1 MATNMASNMAPNGS
15 VPMIRPQNIDSLP
28 HLDSQQKQTYK
39 QGLLNLWNAYDNNA
53 EGSQARMEAKSKIV
67 NASRKI
73 MQQLGG
79 GQRPAGNAAPQQAQA
94 QQQAQ
99 QSQRPPQAQQPG
111 AQNVQTPGVQQAGA
125 QGQQNPQQMQQ
136 QQQQQRPQAQQQP
149 PQMQQPPQAQQQ
161 AGPPDQVAQLQAK
174 VKQMVQNLIVFPE
187 PNTANS
193 TQFEQYKLSFQQ
205 GLGTSIL
212 KRERARGEITRL
224 EQLET
229 QMKGN
234 GQALSDDLVNRLN
247 GARTAFADASRSVG
261 ALEQKNEQNKQLYNQ
276 KQARNKE
283 MQQGQPA
290 GQQVNGNG
298 QQMAN
303 QQVNG
308 GQAQTMQRT
317 TSQQAQANVGQG
329 DVKMEQPQHSPAP
342 PQFSQQQ
349 QQQVPTPQAGT
360 PVQQQQQMPPQ
371 QQQQQ
376 ARPQPQQGTP
386 QSATQPQQ
394 QFPQN
399 TMPQPQQQQRP
410 PMGQQQAQQYGGPQN
425 NMPQQPQ
432 HQQHQQTPQQQQQQQ
447 QYQQTPQSAMQQ
459 NNTPN
464 QQQPPQQPHALTQR
478 DAMARSAQSY
488 SQQQQQGPNVNQP
501 QQPMQQQHGNM
512 PNGLPFN
519 NQPQSAQ
526 QHTPT
531 SGFPPTQQM
540 NSAQTKFPIPKDLRM
555 DPRTQAPVAGPPS
568 RPTMMGQGGMMNVP
582 GVQKPAHFTL
592 EGEGDHVLSKRKLDE
607 LVRQIT
613 GSVSPEDGL
622 SPEVEEAV
630 LALTDNFVDNVVQ
643 KACALAKL
651 RQGQTLEVK
660 DIQMVLERNYGIRIP
675 GYSLD
680 ELRTVRK
687 FQPAPGWVGKVQA
700 VQAGKVMGGNKD
712 A

>member
-1 MATNMASNMAPNGS
+1 MATPAM
-15 VPMIRPQNIDSLP
+15 PMIRPQQIDSLP
-28 HLDSQQKQTYK
+28 HLDASQKQTYK
-39 QGLLNLWNAYDNNA
+39 QGLMNLWNIFDNNA
-53 EGSQARMEAKSKIV
+53 EGSQAKNDAKAKIQ

-79 GQRPAGNAAPQQAQA
+79 QRQASNAAPQQAQ
-94 QQQAQ
+94 QV
-99 QSQRPPQAQQPG
+99 QRPPQAQQAG
-111 AQNVQTPGVQQAGA
+111 NQNVQTPGVQQGA
-125 QGQQNPQQMQQ
+125 MQGQQNPQQMQQ
-136 QQQQQRPQAQQQP
+136 PQQQQRPQQQQ
-149 PQMQQPPQAQQQ
+149 QMQQPPQAQQQ
-161 AGPPDQVAQLQAK
+161 GGQDQVAQLQAK
-174 VKQMVQNLIVFPE
+174 VKAMVQNLVVFPE
-187 PNTANS
+187 PTTANS
-193 TQFEQYKLSFQQ
+193 QQFEQYKLTFQQ

-212 KRERARGEITRL
+212 KRERARQEQIRL
-224 EQLET
+224 EGLET
-229 QMKGN
+229 QMKN
-234 GQALSDDLVNRLN
+234 QGQTLTDEMANRLN
-247 GARTAFADASRSVG
+247 GARAACAEAQRAVT
-261 ALEQKNEQNKQLYNQ
+261 ALEQKNEQNKNLYNQ

-283 MQQGQPA
+283 MQQAQPA
-290 GQQVNGNG
+290 GQQVNGQ

-303 QQVNG
+303 PQVNG
-308 GQAQTMQRT
+308 AQAQGMQRT
-317 TSQQAQANVGQG
+317 NSQQTQGNVGQG
-329 DVKMEQPQHSPAP
+329 DVKMEQQQQQSPAP
-342 PQFSQQQ
+342 PQFAQQQ
-349 QQQVPTPQAGT
+349 PQQQVQTPQVGT
-360 PVQQQQQMPPQ
+360 PVQQQQQMPPQQ

-399 TMPQPQQQQRP
+399 NMQQQQQQRP
-410 PMGQQQAQQYGGPQN
+410 PMNQQQSQQQHPQYGV
-425 NMPQQPQ
+425 PQQQ
-432 HQQHQQTPQQQQQQQ
+432 QQQQHQQTPQQQQPQQ

-464 QQQPPQQPHALTQR
+464 QQQAPQQPHALTQR

-488 SQQQQQGPNVNQP
+488 TQQQQQQQGPNVNQP

-512 PNGLPFN
+512 PNGMPF
-519 NQPQSAQ
+519 NQPQSAT

-531 SGFPPTQQM
+531 QTGFPQTQQM
-540 NSAQTKFPIPKDLRM
+540 NSQNTKFPIPKDLRM

-582 GVQKPAHFTL
+582 GVQKPAPFTL

-630 LALTDNFVDNVVQ
+630 LSLTDNFVDNVIQ

-651 RQGQTLEVK
+651 RAGQTLEVK

>member
-1 MATNMASNMAPNGS
+1 MATPAM
-15 VPMIRPQNIDSLP
+15 PMIRPQQIDSLP
-28 HLDSQQKQTYK
+28 HLDASQKQTYK
-39 QGLLNLWNAYDNNA
+39 QGLMNLWNAFDNNP
-53 EGSQARMEAKSKIV
+53 EGSQAKNDAKAKIQ

-79 GQRPAGNAAPQQAQA
+79 GQRNPSNAAPQQAQ
-94 QQQAQ
+94 QV
-99 QSQRPPQAQQPG
+99 QRPPQAQQ
-111 AQNVQTPGVQQAGA
+111 AGA
-125 QGQQNPQQMQQ
+125 QGAQTQGVQQGAMQGQQNQQQMQQ
-136 QQQQQRPQAQQQP
+136 PQQQQQRPQQQQ
-149 PQMQQPPQAQQQ
+149 QMQQPQQQ
-161 AGPPDQVAQLQAK
+161 QQQGGQDQVAQLQAK
-174 VKQMVQNLIVFPE
+174 VKQMVQNLVVFPE
-187 PNTANS
+187 PTTANS
-193 TQFEQYKLSFQQ
+193 QQFEQYKLTFQQ

-212 KRERARGEITRL
+212 KRERARQEQIRL
-224 EQLET
+224 EGLET
-229 QMKGN
+229 QMKN
-234 GQALSDDLVNRLN
+234 SGQNLADEMVARLN
-247 GARTAFADASRSVG
+247 GARAACAEAQRAVT
-261 ALEQKNEQNKQLYNQ
+261 ALEQKNEQNKNLYNQ

-283 MQQGQPA
+283 MQQAGQQ
-290 GQQVNGNG
+290 GQQVNG
-298 QQMAN
+298 QQPMAN

-308 GQAQTMQRT
+308 AQAQGMQRT
-317 TSQQAQANVGQG
+317 NSQQTQGNVGQG
-329 DVKMEQPQHSPAP
+329 DVKMEQQQQQSPAP
-342 PQFSQQQ
+342 PQFAQQQQ
-349 QQQVPTPQAGT
+349 QQQVQTPQVGT

-376 ARPQPQQGTP
+376 QARPQQQGTP

-399 TMPQPQQQQRP
+399 NMQQQQQQRP
-410 PMGQQQAQQYGGPQN
+410 PMNQQQS
-425 NMPQQPQ
+425 
-432 HQQHQQTPQQQQQQQ
+432 QQHQQYGVPQQQQQQQIPQQQQQQQPQQ

-464 QQQPPQQPHALTQR
+464 QQQAPQQPHALTQR

-488 SQQQQQGPNVNQP
+488 TQQQQQQQGPNVNQP

-512 PNGLPFN
+512 PNGMPF
-519 NQPQSAQ
+519 NQPQSAT

-531 SGFPPTQQM
+531 QTGFPPTQQM
-540 NSAQTKFPIPKDLRM
+540 NSQNTKFPIPKDLRM

-582 GVQKPAHFTL
+582 GVQKPAPFTL

-613 GSVSPEDGL
+613 GSVSPQDGL

-630 LALTDNFVDNVVQ
+630 LSLTDNFVDNVIQ

-651 RQGQTLEVK
+651 RAGQTLEVK

>member
-1 MATNMASNMAPNGS
+1 
-15 VPMIRPQNIDSLP
+15 MIRPQQIDSLP
-28 HLDSQQKQTYK
+28 HLDASQKQTYK
-39 QGLLNLWNAYDNNA
+39 QGLMNLWNAFDNNP
-53 EGSQARMEAKSKIV
+53 EGSQAKNDAKAKIQ

-73 MQQLGG
+73 MQQLQG
-79 GQRPAGNAAPQQAQA
+79 GQRNPSNAAPQQAQ
-94 QQQAQ
+94 QV
-99 QSQRPPQAQQPG
+99 QRPPQAQQGG
-111 AQNVQTPGVQQAGA
+111 AQGAQTQGVQQGA
-125 QGQQNPQQMQQ
+125 MQGQQNQQQMQQ
-136 QQQQQRPQAQQQP
+136 PQQQQQRPQQQ
-149 PQMQQPPQAQQQ
+149 QMQQPQQAQQQ
-161 AGPPDQVAQLQAK
+161 GGQDQVAQLQAK
-174 VKQMVQNLIVFPE
+174 VKQMVQNLVVFPE
-187 PNTANS
+187 PTTANS
-193 TQFEQYKLSFQQ
+193 QQFEQYKLTFQQ

-212 KRERARGEITRL
+212 KRERARQEQIRL
-224 EQLET
+224 EGLEA
-229 QMKGN
+229 QMKN
-234 GQALSDDLVNRLN
+234 SGQTLADEMVARLN
-247 GARTAFADASRSVG
+247 SARAACAEAQRAVT
-261 ALEQKNEQNKQLYNQ
+261 ALEQKNEQNKNLYNQ

-283 MQQGQPA
+283 MQQAGQQ
-290 GQQVNGNG
+290 GQQVNGQ

-308 GQAQTMQRT
+308 AQAQGMQRT
-317 TSQQAQANVGQG
+317 NSQQTQGNVGQG
-329 DVKMEQPQHSPAP
+329 DVKMEQQQQQSPAP
-342 PQFSQQQ
+342 PQFAQQQQ
-349 QQQVPTPQAGT
+349 QQQVQTPQVGT

-376 ARPQPQQGTP
+376 QQQARPQQQGTP

-399 TMPQPQQQQRP
+399 NMQQQQQQRP
-410 PMGQQQAQQYGGPQN
+410 PMNQQQS
-425 NMPQQPQ
+425 
-432 HQQHQQTPQQQQQQQ
+432 QQHQQYGVPQQQQQQQIPQQQQQQ

-464 QQQPPQQPHALTQR
+464 QQQAPQQPHALTQR

-488 SQQQQQGPNVNQP
+488 TQQQQQQQGPNVNQP

-512 PNGLPFN
+512 PNGMPF
-519 NQPQSAQ
+519 NQPQSAT

-531 SGFPPTQQM
+531 QAGFPPTQQM
-540 NSAQTKFPIPKDLRM
+540 NSQNTKFPIPKDLRM

-582 GVQKPAHFTL
+582 GVQKPAPFTL

-613 GSVSPEDGL
+613 GSVSPQDGL

-630 LALTDNFVDNVVQ
+630 LSLTDNFVDNVIQ

-651 RQGQTLEVK
+651 RAGQTLEVK

>member
-1 MATNMASNMAPNGS
+1 MATPTM
-15 VPMIRPQNIDSLP
+15 PMIRPQQIDSLP
-28 HLDSQQKQTYK
+28 HLDAGQKQTYK
-39 QGLLNLWNAYDNNA
+39 QGLMNLWNAFDNNP
-53 EGSQARMEAKSKIV
+53 EGSQAKNDAKAKIQ

-79 GQRPAGNAAPQQAQA
+79 GQRNPSNAAPQQAQ
-94 QQQAQ
+94 QVP
-99 QSQRPPQAQQPG
+99 RPPQAQQAG
-111 AQNVQTPGVQQAGA
+111 NQGVQTPGVQQGA
-125 QGQQNPQQMQQ
+125 MQGQQNQQQMQQ
-136 QQQQQRPQAQQQP
+136 QPQQQRPQQQQ
-149 PQMQQPPQAQQQ
+149 QMQQPQQAQQQ
-161 AGPPDQVAQLQAK
+161 GGGDQVAQLQAK
-174 VKQMVQNLIVFPE
+174 VKQMVQNLVVFPE
-187 PNTANS
+187 PTTANS
-193 TQFEQYKLSFQQ
+193 QQFEQYKLSFQQ

-212 KRERARGEITRL
+212 KRERARQEQIRL
-224 EQLET
+224 EALET
-229 QMKGN
+229 QMKSS
-234 GQALSDDLVNRLN
+234 GQNLTDEMATRLN
-247 GARTAFADASRSVG
+247 GARAACAEAQRAVT
-261 ALEQKNEQNKQLYNQ
+261 ALEQKNEQNKNLYNQ

-283 MQQGQPA
+283 MQQA
-290 GQQVNGNG
+290 GQQVNG
-298 QQMAN
+298 QQPMAN

-308 GQAQTMQRT
+308 AQAQGMQRT
-317 TSQQAQANVGQG
+317 NSQQTQGNVGQG
-329 DVKMEQPQHSPAP
+329 DVKMEQQQQQQSPAP
-342 PQFSQQQ
+342 PQFAQQQQ
-349 QQQVPTPQAGT
+349 QQQVQTPQVGT

-376 ARPQPQQGTP
+376 ARPQQQQQPQQQGTP

-399 TMPQPQQQQRP
+399 NMQQQQQQRP
-410 PMGQQQAQQYGGPQN
+410 PMNQQQSQQHPPQYGV
-425 NMPQQPQ
+425 PQQQQQQP
-432 HQQHQQTPQQQQQQQ
+432 QQHQQTPQQQQQQ

-464 QQQPPQQPHALTQR
+464 QQQAPQQPHALTQR

-488 SQQQQQGPNVNQP
+488 TQQQQQQQGPNVNQP
-501 QQPMQQQHGNM
+501 QQPMQQQHPNM
-512 PNGLPFN
+512 PNGMPF
-519 NQPQSAQ
+519 NQPQSAT

-531 SGFPPTQQM
+531 QTGFPPTQQM
-540 NSAQTKFPIPKDLRM
+540 NSQNTKFPIPKDLRM

-582 GVQKPAHFTL
+582 GVQKPAPFTL

-622 SPEVEEAV
+622 SPDVEEAV
-630 LALTDNFVDNVVQ
+630 LSLTDNFVDNVIQ

-651 RQGQTLEVK
+651 RAGQTLEVK
-660 DIQMVLERNYGIRIP
+660 DIQMVLERNYGIRVP

>member
-1 MATNMASNMAPNGS
+1 MATPAM
-15 VPMIRPQNIDSLP
+15 PMIRPQQIDSLP
-28 HLDSQQKQTYK
+28 HLDASQKQTYK
-39 QGLLNLWNAYDNNA
+39 QGLMNLWNIFDNNA
-53 EGSQARMEAKSKIV
+53 EGSQAKNDAKAKIQ

-79 GQRPAGNAAPQQAQA
+79 QRQASNAAPQQAQ
-94 QQQAQ
+94 QV
-99 QSQRPPQAQQPG
+99 QRPPQAQKAG
-111 AQNVQTPGVQQAGA
+111 NQNVQTPGVQQGA
-125 QGQQNPQQMQQ
+125 MQGQQNPQQMQQ
-136 QQQQQRPQAQQQP
+136 PQQQQRPQQQQ
-149 PQMQQPPQAQQQ
+149 QMQQPPQAQQQ
-161 AGPPDQVAQLQAK
+161 GGQDQVAQLQAK
-174 VKQMVQNLIVFPE
+174 VKAMVQNLVVFPE
-187 PNTANS
+187 PTTANS
-193 TQFEQYKLSFQQ
+193 QQFEQYKLTFQQ

-212 KRERARGEITRL
+212 KRERARQEQIRL
-224 EQLET
+224 EGLET
-229 QMKGN
+229 QMKN
-234 GQALSDDLVNRLN
+234 QGQTLTDEMANRLN
-247 GARTAFADASRSVG
+247 GARAACAEAQRAVT
-261 ALEQKNEQNKQLYNQ
+261 ALEQKNEQNKNLYNQ

-283 MQQGQPA
+283 MQQAQPA
-290 GQQVNGNG
+290 GQQVNGQ

-303 QQVNG
+303 PQVNG
-308 GQAQTMQRT
+308 AQAQGMQRT
-317 TSQQAQANVGQG
+317 NSQQTQGNVGQG
-329 DVKMEQPQHSPAP
+329 DVKMEQQQQQSPAP
-342 PQFSQQQ
+342 PQFAQQQ
-349 QQQVPTPQAGT
+349 PQQQVQTPQVGT
-360 PVQQQQQMPPQ
+360 PVQQQQQMPPQQ

-399 TMPQPQQQQRP
+399 NMQQQQQRP
-410 PMGQQQAQQYGGPQN
+410 PMNQQQSQQQHPQYGV
-425 NMPQQPQ
+425 PQQQ
-432 HQQHQQTPQQQQQQQ
+432 QQQQHQQTPQQQQPQQ

-464 QQQPPQQPHALTQR
+464 QQQAPQQPHALTQR

-488 SQQQQQGPNVNQP
+488 TQQQQQQQGPNVNQP

-512 PNGLPFN
+512 PNGMPF
-519 NQPQSAQ
+519 NQPQSAT

-531 SGFPPTQQM
+531 QTGFPQTQQM
-540 NSAQTKFPIPKDLRM
+540 NSQNTKFPIPKDLRM

-582 GVQKPAHFTL
+582 GVQKPAPFTL

-630 LALTDNFVDNVVQ
+630 LSLTDNFVDNVIQ

-651 RQGQTLEVK
+651 RAGQTLEVK

>member
-1 MATNMASNMAPNGS
+1 MATPA
-15 VPMIRPQNIDSLP
+15 VPMIRPQQIDSLP
-28 HLDSQQKQTYK
+28 HLDASQKQTYK
-39 QGLLNLWNAYDNNA
+39 QGLMNLWNAFDNNP
-53 EGSQARMEAKSKIV
+53 EGSQAKNDAKAKIQ

-73 MQQLGG
+73 MQQLQG
-79 GQRPAGNAAPQQAQA
+79 GQRNPSNAAPQQAQ
-94 QQQAQ
+94 QV
-99 QSQRPPQAQQPG
+99 QRPPQAQQGG
-111 AQNVQTPGVQQAGA
+111 AQGAQTQGVQQGA
-125 QGQQNPQQMQQ
+125 MQGQQNQQQMQQ
-136 QQQQQRPQAQQQP
+136 PQQQQQRPQQQ
-149 PQMQQPPQAQQQ
+149 QMQQPQQAQQQ
-161 AGPPDQVAQLQAK
+161 GGQDQVAQLQAK
-174 VKQMVQNLIVFPE
+174 VKQMVQNLVVFPE
-187 PNTANS
+187 PTTANS
-193 TQFEQYKLSFQQ
+193 QQFEQYKLTFQQ

-212 KRERARGEITRL
+212 KRERARQEQIRL
-224 EQLET
+224 EGLEA
-229 QMKGN
+229 QMKN
-234 GQALSDDLVNRLN
+234 SGQTLADEMVARLN
-247 GARTAFADASRSVG
+247 SARAACAEAQRAVT
-261 ALEQKNEQNKQLYNQ
+261 ALEQKNEQNKNLYNQ

-283 MQQGQPA
+283 MQQAGQQ
-290 GQQVNGNG
+290 GQQVNGQ

-308 GQAQTMQRT
+308 AQAQGMQRT
-317 TSQQAQANVGQG
+317 NSQQTQGNVGQG
-329 DVKMEQPQHSPAP
+329 DVKMEQQQQQSPAP
-342 PQFSQQQ
+342 PQFAQQQQQQ
-349 QQQVPTPQAGT
+349 QQQVQTPQVGT
-360 PVQQQQQMPPQ
+360 PVQQQQQQMPPQ

-376 ARPQPQQGTP
+376 ARPQPQQQQQGTP

-399 TMPQPQQQQRP
+399 NMQQQQQQRP
-410 PMGQQQAQQYGGPQN
+410 PMNQQQS
-425 NMPQQPQ
+425 
-432 HQQHQQTPQQQQQQQ
+432 QQHQQYGVPQQQQQQQQIPQQQQQPQQ

-464 QQQPPQQPHALTQR
+464 QQQAPQQPHALTQR

-488 SQQQQQGPNVNQP
+488 TQQQQQQQGPNVNQP

-512 PNGLPFN
+512 PNGMPF
-519 NQPQSAQ
+519 NQPQSAT

-531 SGFPPTQQM
+531 QAGFPPTQQM
-540 NSAQTKFPIPKDLRM
+540 NSQNTKFPIPKDLRM

-582 GVQKPAHFTL
+582 GVQKPAPFTL

-613 GSVSPEDGL
+613 GSVSPQDGL

-630 LALTDNFVDNVVQ
+630 LSLTDNFVDNVIQ

-651 RQGQTLEVK
+651 RAGQTLEVK

>member
-1 MATNMASNMAPNGS
+1 
-15 VPMIRPQNIDSLP
+15 MIRPQQIDSLP
-28 HLDSQQKQTYK
+28 HLDASQKQTYK
-39 QGLLNLWNAYDNNA
+39 QGLMNLWNAFDNNP
-53 EGSQARMEAKSKIV
+53 EGSQAKNDAKAKIQ

-73 MQQLGG
+73 MQQLQG
-79 GQRPAGNAAPQQAQA
+79 GQRNPSNAAPQQAQ
-94 QQQAQ
+94 QV
-99 QSQRPPQAQQPG
+99 QRPPQAQQGG
-111 AQNVQTPGVQQAGA
+111 AQGAQTQGVQQGA
-125 QGQQNPQQMQQ
+125 MQGQQNQQQMQQ
-136 QQQQQRPQAQQQP
+136 PQQQQQRPQQQ
-149 PQMQQPPQAQQQ
+149 QMQQPQQAQQQ
-161 AGPPDQVAQLQAK
+161 GGQDQVAQLQAK
-174 VKQMVQNLIVFPE
+174 VKQMVQNLVVFPE
-187 PNTANS
+187 PTTANS
-193 TQFEQYKLSFQQ
+193 QQFEQYKLTFQQ

-212 KRERARGEITRL
+212 KRERARQEQIRL
-224 EQLET
+224 EGLEA
-229 QMKGN
+229 QMKN
-234 GQALSDDLVNRLN
+234 SGQTLADEMVARLN
-247 GARTAFADASRSVG
+247 SARAACAEAQRAVT
-261 ALEQKNEQNKQLYNQ
+261 ALEQKNEQNKNLYNQ

-283 MQQGQPA
+283 MQQAGQQ
-290 GQQVNGNG
+290 GQQVNGQ

-308 GQAQTMQRT
+308 AQAQGMQRT
-317 TSQQAQANVGQG
+317 NSQQTQGNVGQG
-329 DVKMEQPQHSPAP
+329 DVKMEQQQQQSPAP
-342 PQFSQQQ
+342 PQFAQQQQQQ
-349 QQQVPTPQAGT
+349 QQQVQTPQVGT

-376 ARPQPQQGTP
+376 ARPQQQGTP

-399 TMPQPQQQQRP
+399 NMQQQQQQRP
-410 PMGQQQAQQYGGPQN
+410 PMNQQQS
-425 NMPQQPQ
+425 
-432 HQQHQQTPQQQQQQQ
+432 QQHQQYGVPQQQQQQQQIPQQQQQPQQ

-464 QQQPPQQPHALTQR
+464 QQQAPQQPHALTQR

-488 SQQQQQGPNVNQP
+488 TQQQQQQQGPNVNQP

-512 PNGLPFN
+512 PNGMPF
-519 NQPQSAQ
+519 NQPQSAT

-531 SGFPPTQQM
+531 QAGFPPTQQM
-540 NSAQTKFPIPKDLRM
+540 NSQNTKFPIPKDLRM

-582 GVQKPAHFTL
+582 GVQKPAPFTL

-613 GSVSPEDGL
+613 GSVSPQDGL

-630 LALTDNFVDNVVQ
+630 LSLTDNFVDNVIQ

-651 RQGQTLEVK
+651 RAGQTLEVK

>member
-1 MATNMASNMAPNGS
+1 MATPA
-15 VPMIRPQNIDSLP
+15 VPMIRPQQIDSLP
-28 HLDSQQKQTYK
+28 HLDASQKQTYK
-39 QGLLNLWNAYDNNA
+39 QGLMNLWNAFDNNP
-53 EGSQARMEAKSKIV
+53 EGSQAKNDAKAKIQ

-73 MQQLGG
+73 MQQLQG
-79 GQRPAGNAAPQQAQA
+79 GQRNPSNAAPQQAQ
-94 QQQAQ
+94 QV
-99 QSQRPPQAQQPG
+99 QRPPQAQQGG
-111 AQNVQTPGVQQAGA
+111 AQGAQTQGVQQGA
-125 QGQQNPQQMQQ
+125 MQGQQNQQQMQQ
-136 QQQQQRPQAQQQP
+136 PQQQQQRPQQQ
-149 PQMQQPPQAQQQ
+149 QMQQPQQAQQQ
-161 AGPPDQVAQLQAK
+161 GGQDQVAQLQAK
-174 VKQMVQNLIVFPE
+174 VKQMVQNLVVFPE
-187 PNTANS
+187 PTTANS
-193 TQFEQYKLSFQQ
+193 QQFEQYKLTFQQ

-212 KRERARGEITRL
+212 KRERARQEQIRL
-224 EQLET
+224 EGLEA
-229 QMKGN
+229 QMKN
-234 GQALSDDLVNRLN
+234 SGQTLADEMVARLN
-247 GARTAFADASRSVG
+247 SARAACAEAQRAVT
-261 ALEQKNEQNKQLYNQ
+261 ALEQKNEQNKNLYNQ

-283 MQQGQPA
+283 MQQAGQQ
-290 GQQVNGNG
+290 GQQVNGQ

-308 GQAQTMQRT
+308 AQAQGMQRT
-317 TSQQAQANVGQG
+317 NSQQTQGNVGQG
-329 DVKMEQPQHSPAP
+329 DVKMEQQQQQSPAP
-342 PQFSQQQ
+342 PQFAQQQQQQ
-349 QQQVPTPQAGT
+349 QQQVQTPQVGT

-376 ARPQPQQGTP
+376 ARPQQQGTP

-399 TMPQPQQQQRP
+399 NMQQQQQQRP
-410 PMGQQQAQQYGGPQN
+410 PMNQQQS
-425 NMPQQPQ
+425 
-432 HQQHQQTPQQQQQQQ
+432 QQHQQYGVPQQQQQQQQIPQQQQQPQQ

-464 QQQPPQQPHALTQR
+464 QQQAPQQPHALTQR

-488 SQQQQQGPNVNQP
+488 TQQQQQQQGPNVNQP

-512 PNGLPFN
+512 PNGMPF
-519 NQPQSAQ
+519 NQPQSAT

-531 SGFPPTQQM
+531 QAGFPPTQQM
-540 NSAQTKFPIPKDLRM
+540 NSQNTKFPIPKDLRM

-582 GVQKPAHFTL
+582 GVQKPAPFTL

-613 GSVSPEDGL
+613 GSVSPQDGL

-630 LALTDNFVDNVVQ
+630 LSLTDNFVDNVIQ

-651 RQGQTLEVK
+651 RAGQTLEVK

>member
-1 MATNMASNMAPNGS
+1 MATPT
-15 VPMIRPQNIDSLP
+15 VPMIRPQQIDSLP
-28 HLDSQQKQTYK
+28 HLDAGQKQTYK
-39 QGLLNLWNAYDNNA
+39 QGLTNLWSIFDNNP
-53 EGSQARMEAKSKIV
+53 EGSQAKNDAKAKIQ

-79 GQRPAGNAAPQQAQA
+79 GQRQASNTGA
-94 QQQAQ
+94 QQAQ
-99 QSQRPPQAQQPG
+99 QVQRPPQAQQAG
-111 AQNVQTPGVQQAGA
+111 AQGVQTPGVQQGA
-125 QGQQNPQQMQQ
+125 MQGQQNPQQMQQ
-136 QQQQQRPQAQQQP
+136 QQQRPQQQQ
-149 PQMQQPPQAQQQ
+149 QMQQPPQAQQQ
-161 AGPPDQVAQLQAK
+161 AGQPDQVAQLQAK
-174 VKQMVQNLIVFPE
+174 VKQMVQNLVVFPE
-187 PNTANS
+187 PTTANS
-193 TQFEQYKLSFQQ
+193 QQFEQYKLTFQQ

-212 KRERARGEITRL
+212 KRERARQEQIRL

-234 GQALSDDLVNRLN
+234 GQALSDDLSNRLN
-247 GARTAFADASRSVG
+247 GARAACAEAQRAVT

-283 MQQGQPA
+283 LQQAQPA
-290 GQQVNGNG
+290 GQQVNG
-298 QQMAN
+298 QQMGN

-308 GQAQTMQRT
+308 AQAQTMQRT

-329 DVKMEQPQHSPAP
+329 DVKMEQQQHNSPAP
-342 PQFSQQQ
+342 PQFAQQQQQ
-349 QQQVPTPQAGT
+349 QQQVQTPQVGT
-360 PVQQQQQMPPQ
+360 PVQQQQMPPQ

-376 ARPQPQQGTP
+376 ARSQPQQQGTP

-399 TMPQPQQQQRP
+399 NMPQQQQQRP
-410 PMGQQQAQQYGGPQN
+410 PMGQQQSQQHAQYGV
-425 NMPQQPQ
+425 PQQQ
-432 HQQHQQTPQQQQQQQ
+432 QQQHQQTPQQQQQQQQ

-464 QQQPPQQPHALTQR
+464 QQQPLQQPHALTQR

-488 SQQQQQGPNVNQP
+488 TQQQQQGPNVNQP

-519 NQPQSAQ
+519 NQPQSAT

-531 SGFPPTQQM
+531 SAGFPPTQQM
-540 NSAQTKFPIPKDLRM
+540 NSQNTKFPIPKDLRM

-582 GVQKPAHFTL
+582 GVQKAAHFTL

-630 LALTDNFVDNVVQ
+630 LSLTDNFVDNVIQ

-651 RQGQTLEVK
+651 RAGQTLEVK

>member
-1 MATNMASNMAPNGS
+1 
-15 VPMIRPQNIDSLP
+15 MIRPQQIDSLP
-28 HLDSQQKQTYK
+28 HLDASQKQTYK
-39 QGLLNLWNAYDNNA
+39 QGLMNLWNAFDNNP
-53 EGSQARMEAKSKIV
+53 EGSQAKNDAKAKIQ

-73 MQQLGG
+73 MQQLQG
-79 GQRPAGNAAPQQAQA
+79 GQRNPSNAAPQQAQ
-94 QQQAQ
+94 QV
-99 QSQRPPQAQQPG
+99 QRPPQAQQGG
-111 AQNVQTPGVQQAGA
+111 AQGAQTQGVQQGA
-125 QGQQNPQQMQQ
+125 MQGQQNQQQMQQ
-136 QQQQQRPQAQQQP
+136 PQQQQQRPQQQ
-149 PQMQQPPQAQQQ
+149 QMQQPQQAQQQ
-161 AGPPDQVAQLQAK
+161 GGQDQVAQLQAK
-174 VKQMVQNLIVFPE
+174 VKQMVQNLVVFPE
-187 PNTANS
+187 PTTANS
-193 TQFEQYKLSFQQ
+193 QQFEQYKLTFQQ

-212 KRERARGEITRL
+212 KRERARQEQIRL
-224 EQLET
+224 EGLEA
-229 QMKGN
+229 QMKSS
-234 GQALSDDLVNRLN
+234 GQTLADEMVARLN
-247 GARTAFADASRSVG
+247 SARAACAEAQRAVT
-261 ALEQKNEQNKQLYNQ
+261 ALEQKNEQNKNLYNQ

-283 MQQGQPA
+283 MQQAGQQ
-290 GQQVNGNG
+290 GQQVNGQ

-308 GQAQTMQRT
+308 AQAQGMQRT
-317 TSQQAQANVGQG
+317 NSQQTQGNVGQG
-329 DVKMEQPQHSPAP
+329 DVKMEQQQQQSPAP
-342 PQFSQQQ
+342 PQFAQQQQQQ
-349 QQQVPTPQAGT
+349 QQQVQTPQVGT

-376 ARPQPQQGTP
+376 ARPQQQGTP

-399 TMPQPQQQQRP
+399 NMQQQQQQRP
-410 PMGQQQAQQYGGPQN
+410 PMNQQQS
-425 NMPQQPQ
+425 
-432 HQQHQQTPQQQQQQQ
+432 QQHQQYGVPQQQQQQQQIPQQQQQPQQ

-464 QQQPPQQPHALTQR
+464 QQQAPQQPHALTQR

-488 SQQQQQGPNVNQP
+488 TQQQQQQQGPNVNQP

-512 PNGLPFN
+512 PNGMPF
-519 NQPQSAQ
+519 NQPQSAT

-531 SGFPPTQQM
+531 QAGFPPTQQM
-540 NSAQTKFPIPKDLRM
+540 NSQNTKFPIPKDLRM

-582 GVQKPAHFTL
+582 GVQKPAPFTL

-613 GSVSPEDGL
+613 GSVSPQDGL

-630 LALTDNFVDNVVQ
+630 LSLTDNFVDNVIQ

-651 RQGQTLEVK
+651 RAGQTLEVK

>member
-1 MATNMASNMAPNGS
+1 MATPAM
-15 VPMIRPQNIDSLP
+15 PMIRPQQIDSLP
-28 HLDSQQKQTYK
+28 HLDASQKQTYK
-39 QGLLNLWNAYDNNA
+39 QGLMNLWNAFDNNP
-53 EGSQARMEAKSKIV
+53 EGSQAKNDAKAKIQ

-79 GQRPAGNAAPQQAQA
+79 GQRNPSNAAPQQAQ
-94 QQQAQ
+94 QA
-99 QSQRPPQAQQPG
+99 QRPPQAQQAG
-111 AQNVQTPGVQQAGA
+111 NQGVQTSGVQQGA
-125 QGQQNPQQMQQ
+125 MQGQQNPQQMQQ
-136 QQQQQRPQAQQQP
+136 QQQQQQQQRPQQQQQMQQPQQAQQQGG
-149 PQMQQPPQAQQQ
+149 Q
-161 AGPPDQVAQLQAK
+161 DQVAQLQAK
-174 VKQMVQNLIVFPE
+174 VKQMVQNLVVFPE
-187 PNTANS
+187 PTTANS
-193 TQFEQYKLSFQQ
+193 QQFEQYKLTFQQ

-212 KRERARGEITRL
+212 KRERARQEQIRL
-224 EQLET
+224 ESLET
-229 QMKGN
+229 QMKSQ
-234 GQALSDDLVNRLN
+234 GQSLSDEMTNRLN
-247 GARTAFADASRSVG
+247 GARAACAEAQRAVT
-261 ALEQKNEQNKQLYNQ
+261 ALEQKNEQNKNLYNQ

-283 MQQGQPA
+283 MQQAGQQ
-290 GQQVNGNG
+290 GQQVNG
-298 QQMAN
+298 QQPMAN

-308 GQAQTMQRT
+308 AQAQAMQRT
-317 TSQQAQANVGQG
+317 NSQQTQGNVGQG
-329 DVKMEQPQHSPAP
+329 DVKMEQQQQQQSPAP
-342 PQFSQQQ
+342 PQFAQQQ
-349 QQQVPTPQAGT
+349 QQQQAQTPQVGT

-376 ARPQPQQGTP
+376 QARPQQQGTP
-386 QSATQPQQ
+386 QSTVQPQPQQ

-399 TMPQPQQQQRP
+399 NMPQQQQQRP
-410 PMGQQQAQQYGGPQN
+410 PMNQQQHPQYGV
-425 NMPQQPQ
+425 PQQ
-432 HQQHQQTPQQQQQQQ
+432 QQQQMPQQQQQQQ
-447 QYQQTPQSAMQQ
+447 QPQQQYQQTPQNAMQQ

-464 QQQPPQQPHALTQR
+464 QQQAPQQPHALTQR

-488 SQQQQQGPNVNQP
+488 TQQQQQQQGPNVNQP

-512 PNGLPFN
+512 PNGMPF
-519 NQPQSAQ
+519 NQPQSAT

-531 SGFPPTQQM
+531 QTGFPPTQQM
-540 NSAQTKFPIPKDLRM
+540 NSQNTKFPIPKDLRM

-582 GVQKPAHFTL
+582 GVQKPAPFTL

-630 LALTDNFVDNVVQ
+630 LSLTDNFVDNVIQ

-651 RQGQTLEVK
+651 RAGQTLEVK

>member
-1 MATNMASNMAPNGS
+1 
-15 VPMIRPQNIDSLP
+15 MIRPQQVDSLP
-28 HLDSQQKQTYK
+28 HLDATQKQTYK
-39 QGLLNLWNAYDNNA
+39 QGLMNLWNVYDNNP
-53 EGSQARMEAKSKIV
+53 EGSQPRNDAKTKIL

-73 MQQLGG
+73 MQQLQEAGG
-79 GQRPAGNAAPQQAQA
+79 RQRQAANAAPQQAQQA
-94 QQQAQ
+94 QQAQ
-99 QSQRPPQAQQPG
+99 QVG
-111 AQNVQTPGVQQAGA
+111 AQGVQTPGVQQGA
-125 QGQQNPQQMQQ
+125 VQGQQMQQ
-136 QQQQQRPQAQQQP
+136 QQQQRPQPQQQP
-149 PQMQQPPQAQQQ
+149 SQMQQPPQAQQQ
-161 AGPPDQVAQLQAK
+161 AGQVDPVAALQAK
-174 VKQMVQNLIVFPE
+174 VKQMVQGLMVFPE
-187 PNTANS
+187 PTTAS
-193 TQFEQYKLSFQQ
+193 APQFEAYKLSFQQ
-205 GLGTSIL
+205 GLGTSLL

-224 EQLET
+224 EQLEN

-247 GARTAFADASRSVG
+247 GARTACAEASRAVQ
-261 ALEQKNEQNKQLYNQ
+261 ALEHKNEQNKTTYNL

-283 MQQGQPA
+283 MQQSQPA
-290 GQQVNGNG
+290 GQQANG
-298 QQMAN
+298 QQMGG
-303 QQVNG
+303 QQVNS

-317 TSQQAQANVGQG
+317 TSQQGQANVGQS
-329 DVKMEQPQHSPAP
+329 DVKMEQQNSPAP
-342 PQFSQQQ
+342 PQFAQQQ
-349 QQQVPTPQAGT
+349 QQQVQTPQVGT
-360 PVQQQQQMPPQ
+360 PGQQQPMPTQ

-376 ARPQPQQGTP
+376 ARPQQQNTP

-394 QFPQN
+394 QFAQSNIPQ
-399 TMPQPQQQQRP
+399 QQQQQQQQRP
-410 PMGQQQAQQYGGPQN
+410 PMSQ
-425 NMPQQPQ
+425 QQPQ
-432 HQQHQQTPQQQQQQQ
+432 QHPQYGAPQQQQQQQQQHQQTPQQQQQQHQ
-447 QYQQTPQSAMQQ
+447 QYQQTPQSTMQQ

-488 SQQQQQGPNVNQP
+488 TQQQQQGLNVNQP

-512 PNGLPFN
+512 ANGLPF

-531 SGFPPTQQM
+531 TGFPPTQQM

-555 DPRTQAPVAGPPS
+555 DPRTQAPVPGPAS
-568 RPTMMGQGGMMNVP
+568 RPTLMGQGGMMNVP

-622 SPEVEEAV
+622 APEVEECV
-630 LALTDNFVDNVVQ
+630 LSMTDNFVDTVIQ

-660 DIQMVLERNYGIRIP
+660 DVQMVLERNYGIRIP

>member
-1 MATNMASNMAPNGS
+1 
-15 VPMIRPQNIDSLP
+15 MIRPQQIDSLP
-28 HLDSQQKQTYK
+28 HLDASQKQTYK
-39 QGLLNLWNAYDNNA
+39 QGLMNLWNAFDNNP
-53 EGSQARMEAKSKIV
+53 EGSQAKNDAKAKIQ

-73 MQQLGG
+73 MQQLQG
-79 GQRPAGNAAPQQAQA
+79 GQRNPSNAAPQQAQQA
-94 QQQAQ
+94 QRPSQAQ
-99 QSQRPPQAQQPG
+99 QGGAQG
-111 AQNVQTPGVQQAGA
+111 AQTQNVQQGA
-125 QGQQNPQQMQQ
+125 MQGQQNQPQMQQ
-136 QQQQQRPQAQQQP
+136 PQQQQQRPQQQ
-149 PQMQQPPQAQQQ
+149 QMQQPQQAQQQ
-161 AGPPDQVAQLQAK
+161 GGQDQVAQLQAK
-174 VKQMVQNLIVFPE
+174 VKQMVQNLVVFPE
-187 PNTANS
+187 PTTANS
-193 TQFEQYKLSFQQ
+193 QQFEQYKLTFQQ

-212 KRERARGEITRL
+212 KRERARQEQIRL
-224 EQLET
+224 EGLEA
-229 QMKGN
+229 QMKN
-234 GQALSDDLVNRLN
+234 SGQTLADEMVARLN
-247 GARTAFADASRSVG
+247 SARAACAEAQRAVT
-261 ALEQKNEQNKQLYNQ
+261 ALEQKNEQNKNLYNQ

-283 MQQGQPA
+283 MQQAGQQ
-290 GQQVNGNG
+290 GQQVNGQ

-308 GQAQTMQRT
+308 AQAQGMQRT
-317 TSQQAQANVGQG
+317 NSQQTQGNVGQG
-329 DVKMEQPQHSPAP
+329 DVKMEQQQQQSPAP
-342 PQFSQQQ
+342 PQFAQQQQ
-349 QQQVPTPQAGT
+349 QQQVQTPQVGT

-376 ARPQPQQGTP
+376 QQARPQQQGTP

-399 TMPQPQQQQRP
+399 NMQQQQQQRP
-410 PMGQQQAQQYGGPQN
+410 PMNQQQS
-425 NMPQQPQ
+425 
-432 HQQHQQTPQQQQQQQ
+432 QQHQQYGVPQQQQQQQQQIPQQQQQQPQQ

-464 QQQPPQQPHALTQR
+464 QQQAPQQPHALTQR

-488 SQQQQQGPNVNQP
+488 TQQQQQQQGPNVNQP

-512 PNGLPFN
+512 PNGMPF
-519 NQPQSAQ
+519 NQPQSAT

-531 SGFPPTQQM
+531 QAGFPPTQQM
-540 NSAQTKFPIPKDLRM
+540 NSQNTKFPIPKDLRM

-582 GVQKPAHFTL
+582 GVQKPAPFTL

-613 GSVSPEDGL
+613 GSVSPQDGL

-630 LALTDNFVDNVVQ
+630 LSLTDNFVDNVIQ

-651 RQGQTLEVK
+651 RAGQTLEVK

>member
-1 MATNMASNMAPNGS
+1 MASNGI
-15 VPMIRPQNIDSLP
+15 VHMIRPHMIDSLP
-28 HLDSQQKQTYK
+28 HLDSTQKQTYK

-53 EGSQARMEAKSKIV
+53 EGSQAKIEAKVKIV

-73 MQQLGG
+73 MQQLGA
-79 GQRPAGNAAPQQAQA
+79 GQRPTSNAAPQQAQ
-94 QQQAQ
+94 QQAQ
-99 QSQRPPQAQQPG
+99 QGQRPPQTQQPG
-111 AQNVQTPGVQQAGA
+111 AQNVQTPGVQQTGA

-136 QQQQQRPQAQQQP
+136 QQQQQQQQQRPQAQQQP
-149 PQMQQPPQAQQQ
+149 SQMQQPPQAQQQ

-193 TQFEQYKLSFQQ
+193 QQFEQYKLNFQQ

-247 GARTAFADASRSVG
+247 GARTAFADASRAVG

-298 QQMAN
+298 QQMGN

>member
-1 MATNMASNMAPNGS
+1 M
-15 VPMIRPQNIDSLP
+15 PMIRPQQIDSLP
-28 HLDSQQKQTYK
+28 HLDASQKQTYK
-39 QGLLNLWNAYDNNA
+39 QGLMNLWNIFDNNA
-53 EGSQARMEAKSKIV
+53 EGSQAKNDAKAKIQ

-79 GQRPAGNAAPQQAQA
+79 QRQASNAAPQQAQ
-94 QQQAQ
+94 QV
-99 QSQRPPQAQQPG
+99 QRPPQAQQAG
-111 AQNVQTPGVQQAGA
+111 NQNVQTPGVQQGA
-125 QGQQNPQQMQQ
+125 MQGQQNPQQMQQ
-136 QQQQQRPQAQQQP
+136 PQQQQRPQQQQ
-149 PQMQQPPQAQQQ
+149 QMQQPPQAQQQ
-161 AGPPDQVAQLQAK
+161 GGQDQVAQLQAK
-174 VKQMVQNLIVFPE
+174 VKAMVQNLVVFPE
-187 PNTANS
+187 PTTANS
-193 TQFEQYKLSFQQ
+193 QQFEQYKLTFQQ

-212 KRERARGEITRL
+212 KRERARQEQIRL
-224 EQLET
+224 EGLET
-229 QMKGN
+229 QMKN
-234 GQALSDDLVNRLN
+234 QGQTLTDEMANRLN
-247 GARTAFADASRSVG
+247 GARAACAEAQRAVT
-261 ALEQKNEQNKQLYNQ
+261 ALEQKNEQNKNLYNQ

-283 MQQGQPA
+283 MQQAQPA
-290 GQQVNGNG
+290 GQQVNGQ

-303 QQVNG
+303 PQVNG
-308 GQAQTMQRT
+308 AQAQGMQRT
-317 TSQQAQANVGQG
+317 NSQQTQGNVGQG
-329 DVKMEQPQHSPAP
+329 DVKMEQQQQQSPAP
-342 PQFSQQQ
+342 PQFAQQQ
-349 QQQVPTPQAGT
+349 PQQQVQTPQVGT
-360 PVQQQQQMPPQ
+360 PVQQQQQMPPQQ

-399 TMPQPQQQQRP
+399 NMQQQQQQRP
-410 PMGQQQAQQYGGPQN
+410 PMNQQQSQQQHPQYGV
-425 NMPQQPQ
+425 PQQQ
-432 HQQHQQTPQQQQQQQ
+432 QQQQHQQTPQQQQPQQ

-464 QQQPPQQPHALTQR
+464 QQQAPQQPHALTQR

-488 SQQQQQGPNVNQP
+488 TQQQQQQQGPNVNQP

-512 PNGLPFN
+512 PNGMPF
-519 NQPQSAQ
+519 NQPQSAT

-531 SGFPPTQQM
+531 QTGFPQTQQM
-540 NSAQTKFPIPKDLRM
+540 NSQNTKFPIPKDLRM

-582 GVQKPAHFTL
+582 GVQKPAPFTL

-630 LALTDNFVDNVVQ
+630 LSLTDNFVDNVIQ

-651 RQGQTLEVK
+651 RAGQTLEVK